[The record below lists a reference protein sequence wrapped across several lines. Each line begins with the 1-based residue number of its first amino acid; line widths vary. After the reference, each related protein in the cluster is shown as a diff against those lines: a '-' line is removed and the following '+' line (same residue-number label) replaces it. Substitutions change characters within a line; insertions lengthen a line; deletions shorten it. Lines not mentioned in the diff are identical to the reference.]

1 MNDGLLLVNF
11 AALGEASANI
21 QRALN
26 ELQSQLSRL
35 EEDGGRLTATWD
47 GPARAAYEERQRRWQ
62 TAASDLSTILRNIQG
77 AVEESKIDYQ
87 NTERMAAQRFE

>member
-26 ELQSQLSRL
+26 ELQSQLGRL
-35 EEDGGRLTATWD
+35 EDDGAKLAATWD

-62 TAASDLSTILRNIQG
+62 TAANDLSAILRGIQG

-87 NTERMAAQRFE
+87 NTERAATQRFR